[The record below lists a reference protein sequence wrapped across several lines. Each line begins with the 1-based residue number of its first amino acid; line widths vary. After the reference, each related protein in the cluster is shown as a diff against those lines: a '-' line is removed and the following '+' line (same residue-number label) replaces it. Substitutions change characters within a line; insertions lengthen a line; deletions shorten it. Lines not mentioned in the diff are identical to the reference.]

1 MIIHFSA
8 LDAFMETLDKRQEST
23 RGSCWV
29 EGKKRV
35 LGSPSKRPPP
45 QEECPSNFMRALY
58 VAGGPEDEETRG
70 GDEDFDLTKWNS

>member
-1 MIIHFSA
+1 MIFISV
-8 LDAFMETLDKRQEST
+8 LDAFMETLDKRHEST

-70 GDEDFDLTKWNS
+70 SDEDFDPTKWNS